1 MEHGRREEAPKTPP
15 RREPKPKRRGGA
27 GRIVKRFLFVLM
39 TLVLI
44 GVCTSAMMAWIFMKY
59 AETTLTPVLQV
70 NADDYT
76 MNYSSFI

>member
-1 MEHGRREEAPKTPP
+1 MEHGRREEARKTPP

-44 GVCTSAMMAWIFMKY
+44 GVCTSAMMAWI
-59 AETTLTPVLQV
+59 L
-70 NADDYT
+70 
-76 MNYSSFI
+76 